1 MPNRRTLVPLIV
13 LNALLLAA
21 LGAVKWSPA
30 AEAQAR
36 ARGSYLMV
44 AGAVEG
50 GDPEVVWLLDEAN
63 GELVAVVW
71 NRERGELMG
80 IGYRDLDVDAV
91 TLMRGRD

>member
-1 MPNRRTLVPLIV
+1 
-13 LNALLLAA
+13 
-21 LGAVKWSPA
+21 
-30 AEAQAR
+30 
-36 ARGSYLMV
+36 MV

-80 IGYRDLDVDAV
+80 LGYRDLDVDAV